1 MDALDQHTIDAYVAM
16 VLVSLPLPPLPV
28 VVVKGEHRHEGTC
41 SSHDLHAVMLRT
53 QMHMA
58 HTNALT
64 DKELL
69 AHMETKT
76 RVIEELCRNLKRTLH
91 ELPERN
97 ERVVHKCYGHL
108 CAAFRQYASAY
119 AHTCRDLRILPLDD
133 VVRGDPVHLQ
143 TCAYVSAVMESTA
156 TYPTETANQ
165 ELSYAGLLRRWL
177 LHLDAHLE

>member
-1 MDALDQHTIDAYVAM
+1 METLDQHTIDAYVAI

-28 VVVKGEHRHEGTC
+28 VVVKGEDGEEGTC

-58 HTNALT
+58 HTHAFS
-64 DKELL
+64 DAELL

-76 RVIEELCRNLKRTLH
+76 RVIEDLCRSLKSALQ
-91 ELPERN
+91 EQPERD
-97 ERVVHKCYGHL
+97 ERVVQKCYGHV

-119 AHTCRDLRILPLDD
+119 PHTCRDLRILPLGD
-133 VVRGDPVHLQ
+133 VVRGDPVHRQ
-143 TCAYVSAVMESTA
+143 TCAYVSAVMEGAA
-156 TYPTETANQ
+156 TYASEASNQ
-165 ELSYAGLLRRWL
+165 ELDYPSLLCRWL

>member
-28 VVVKGEHRHEGTC
+28 VVVKGEGGQEGTC

-58 HTNALT
+58 HTNAFT
-64 DKELL
+64 DQQLL
-69 AHMETKT
+69 AHMDTKT
-76 RVIEELCRNLKRTLH
+76 RVIEELCRNLKSTLH
-91 ELPERN
+91 EQPHRD
-97 ERVVHKCYGHL
+97 ERVVKKCYGHL
-108 CAAFRQYASAY
+108 CAAFREYASAY

-133 VVRGDPVHLQ
+133 VVRGDPVHRQ
-143 TCAYVSAVMESTA
+143 TCAYVSAVMESKA
-156 TYPTETANQ
+156 TYPTETANK
-165 ELSYAGLLRRWL
+165 ELSYAGLLCRWL